1 MGWVEGFGLRVVG
14 GGLRVE
20 GRGLRVIGAV
30 GCSRMWLYVGN
41 ETADGPTRT
50 GDRIRDRL
58 DVPYF
63 QTVRY
68 RL

>member
-1 MGWVEGFGLRVVG
+1 M
-14 GGLRVE
+14 
-20 GRGLRVIGAV
+20 
-30 GCSRMWLYVGN
+30 YVGN

-63 QTVRY
+63 QTVGF